1 MMDCRILQAQVRQ
14 EFTQTSKLDKE
25 WMGVYCYSKTLCLL
39 VQIAAALCGVNDER
53 ALKCEQKKLAQPW
66 LA

>member
-1 MMDCRILQAQVRQ
+1 
-14 EFTQTSKLDKE
+14 LDKE
-25 WMGVYCYSKTLCLL
+25 WMGFYCYSKTLCLL
-39 VQIAAALCGVNDER
+39 VQIAAALCSVNDER